1 MGRTDVVAHDPSA
14 PAGHLPALRA
24 GRNSRL
30 LVAFCVLLTGCLQ
43 GDPAYHPVSLQ
54 PPYSTLPEAP
64 AGATVEP
71 GTRVKLNPQ
80 QQEAV
85 IAGVRKW
92 MKDPASTSFGS
103 MAAARTRRGGI
114 VVCGEVTGRN
124 SVGMLPPMAP
134 FIGMLTPSPSS
145 PVFVVVDI
153 AGSGKPRADLEALCR
168 QSGAA

>member
-30 LVAFCVLLTGCLQ
+30 LVAFCVLLTGCIE
-43 GDPAYHPVSLQ
+43 GDPAYRPVSLQ
-54 PPYSTLPEAP
+54 PPYSALPEAP
-64 AGATVEP
+64 AGATVER
-71 GTRVKLNPQ
+71 GTPVKLNPQ

-92 MKDPASTSFGS
+92 MKDPASATFGN
-103 MAAARTRRGGI
+103 MAATKTRRGGL

-124 SVGMLPPMAP
+124 AAGIQPAMAP
-134 FIGMLTPSPSS
+134 FIGMLTPSATS
-145 PVFVVVDI
+145 PEFVVVDI
-153 AGSGKPRADLEALCR
+153 AAGGKPRAELEALCR
-168 QSGAA
+168 QSGAV